1 MIKAVDHERH
11 NLKSSLLWQGCIEI
25 FQCLSGP
32 AATRA
37 KSICRRK
44 SRMVGK
50 PEAIRAANWSAIVST
65 GDKSL
70 FHLNTSQSRRWDEQ
84 TAQTCAI
91 ACFR

>member
-70 FHLNTSQSRRWDEQ
+70 SLKYLP
-84 TAQTCAI
+84 I
-91 ACFR
+91 AEMGRTDGANLRYRCFR